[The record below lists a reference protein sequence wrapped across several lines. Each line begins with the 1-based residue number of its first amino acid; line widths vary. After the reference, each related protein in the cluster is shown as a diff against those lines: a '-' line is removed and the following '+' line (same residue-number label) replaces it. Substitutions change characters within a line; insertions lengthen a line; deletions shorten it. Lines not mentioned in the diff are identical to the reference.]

1 MASESHG
8 YDTLGV
14 VPIINAMGTA
24 TRVSGSLMPD
34 VVIDAMRRASQAYV
48 HLDELQAAVG
58 RRIAEL
64 TRNDAAYV

>member
-1 MASESHG
+1 MSGERHA

-34 VVIDAMRRASQAYV
+34 VVRDAMQRASRAYV

-58 RRIAEL
+58 RRIEIGRAH
-64 TRNDAAYV
+64 V